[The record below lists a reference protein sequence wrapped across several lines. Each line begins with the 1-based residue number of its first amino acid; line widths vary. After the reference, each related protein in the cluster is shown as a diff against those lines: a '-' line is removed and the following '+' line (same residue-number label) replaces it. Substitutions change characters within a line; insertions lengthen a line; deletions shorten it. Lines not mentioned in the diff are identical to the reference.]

1 MKDAFHS
8 SGFKL
13 LATVMAVMFCLMLY
27 TSRPGSGT
35 SLGKIFGFVLTP
47 MQRISTI
54 VTNNAAVATNTAGKS
69 KDQLE
74 AENEKLQQQVNDLN
88 KKLVNYYS
96 YQQENAQ
103 LRKFLELKNNN
114 PDFKPVAAAVVGR
127 DPNDLFGQFTLDQ
140 GSQNGVKKND
150 PVVTEAGVVGWVS
163 AVSPNYSRVTTI
175 LSPETKVS
183 AADKINRETGII
195 GSDIQTADQNTLKLQ
210 YLSAET
216 KVKAGDLVV
225 TSGIGG
231 VYPRNLIVGT
241 VKSVKHSQYDVS
253 LYAEV
258 QPAVSVKDVHDV
270 MVITSFLGQGEE
282 MEAALSSP
290 STQPSSSGSR

>member
-8 SGFKL
+8 TGFKL
-13 LATVMAVMFCLMLY
+13 LATLMAVLFCLMLY
-27 TSRPGSGT
+27 TSMPGRNSVLAKT
-35 SLGKIFGFVLTP
+35 FGFVLTP
-47 MQRISTI
+47 MQRISTLM
-54 VTNNAAVATNTAGKS
+54 TNNATVAADTAGKS
-69 KDQLE
+69 KEELE
-74 AENEKLQQQVNDLN
+74 AENEKLRQQVDDLN

-103 LRKFLELKNNN
+103 LRKFLELKSSN

-127 DPNDLFGQFTLDQ
+127 DPNNFFGQFTIDQ
-140 GSQNGVKKND
+140 GSQNGVKTND

-163 AVSPNYSRVTTI
+163 AVSSNYSRVTTI
-175 LSPETKVS
+175 LSPDTKIS
-183 AADKINRETGII
+183 AADKANRETGIT
-195 GSDIQTADQNTLKLQ
+195 GCDIQSADKNTLMLQ

-216 KVKAGDLVV
+216 KVKAGDLIV

-258 QPAVSVKDVHDV
+258 QPAVNVKDVRDV

-282 MEAALSSP
+282 MEAALSS
-290 STQPSSSGSR
+290 SSSQSSSSGSR